1 MTATAILQPV
11 VALAGWTMVV
21 WLWMY
26 AVRIPAMQRSGI
38 DSTVTVGGT
47 GRDLDAILP
56 ERVQWKAH
64 NFAHLHE
71 SPTVFYAIALVLAV
85 SGHGGEDG
93 AVALA
98 WAYVALRL
106 AHSLVQMIYNR
117 VVVRWVLYTLSNG
130 VLSAL
135 VILAAR
141 AVA

>member
-85 SGHGGEDG
+85 SGHGGEGG

-130 VLSAL
+130 ALSAL

>member
-38 DSTVTVGGT
+38 DSTVSVGGT

-85 SGHGGEDG
+85 SGHGGG
-93 AVALA
+93 GSAVALA